1 MDIEKFKASARR
13 LLKKAKDNQIS
24 IEEIKN
30 ILDDEICNIES
41 HKNIR
46 KKTRKN
52 KKICRPVMMIS
63 DSSCD
68 EMPENHLDSIASR
81 SSLSNSLR
89 LPTNS

>member
-24 IEEIKN
+24 IEEIKK
-30 ILDDEICNIES
+30 ILDGELCNIES
-41 HKNIR
+41 QKNIKR
-46 KKTRKN
+46 KTRK

>member
-24 IEEIKN
+24 IEEIKK
-30 ILDDEICNIES
+30 ILDDEICIIES
-41 HKNIR
+41 HKNIKR
-46 KKTRKN
+46 KTRK
-52 KKICRPVMMIS
+52 KKICRPIMMIS

>member
-24 IEEIKN
+24 IEEIKK
-30 ILDDEICNIES
+30 ILNEEICNVES
-41 HKNIR
+41 QKNTR
-46 KKTRKN
+46 KKTRK
-52 KKICRPVMMIS
+52 KKICRPVMIIS

-68 EMPENHLDSIASR
+68 EMPESYEDSSALR
-81 SSLSNSLR
+81 SNTLNSLR

>member
-24 IEEIKN
+24 IEEIKK

-41 HKNIR
+41 QKNIR
-46 KKTRKN
+46 K
-52 KKICRPVMMIS
+52 KKICRPVLMIS

-89 LPTNS
+89 LPTNP

>member
-46 KKTRKN
+46 KKTRK

>member
-1 MDIEKFKASARR
+1 MDIEKFKASASR

-24 IEEIKN
+24 IEEIKK

-41 HKNIR
+41 QKNIKKKSR
-46 KKTRKN
+46 K
-52 KKICRPVMMIS
+52 KKICRPVLMIS

-68 EMPENHLDSIASR
+68 EMSENYFDSTALR